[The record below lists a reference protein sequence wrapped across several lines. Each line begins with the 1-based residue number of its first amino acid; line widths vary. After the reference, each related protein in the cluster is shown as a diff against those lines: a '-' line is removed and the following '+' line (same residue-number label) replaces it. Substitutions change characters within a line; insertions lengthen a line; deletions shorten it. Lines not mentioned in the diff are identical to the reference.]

1 MNEKMKRPLGIIL
14 AACLVVSLFAGSAY
28 AVNRYFEDAKG
39 HWAEEA
45 IQILTDKGVISGYPD
60 GLAHPDAII
69 TRGEFA
75 ALIARTMELP
85 EPKESEVTIH
95 FTDIAGHWSAQH
107 IEALIIAGI
116 IQKDDFGTK
125 FLPDEPITR
134 MEMIRMLV
142 RAIGKGDHDASC
154 PCVTGFSDDGG
165 LTDGDKSSIC
175 AGKEYGIVDGYPDGT
190 VKPDGKATRAEAF
203 EMLVDTEKAK
213 EQIKKEEPPKPTV
226 PAKPEDKP
234 SGGGSS
240 GGSSSGGGSSYVP
253 APQFSFT
260 LPKTAYTADEIEIK
274 SESRYVS
281 GVTWTVLK
289 NGLPAEL
296 SGLVDGMLTANGGKV
311 KFTQTG
317 SITLISTAK
326 NSRGSTVTHE
336 QTVSI
341 YPVVTAAFTLPET
354 AHTDTTVPVELATEN
369 LGSNSVVWSLQKD
382 GTIADIDEALTGEL
396 TATGGTVLFKEKGEY
411 KLTASITD
419 ELGKVIT
426 AQSGITVYPVA
437 EVNLTLPAVSH
448 TDKTVALKT
457 ETKETDGLTLTYT
470 LTRNGES
477 ADIGTWIEG
486 NPDHGSIRFKEKGV
500 YALTASVTD
509 ATGRVFAGT
518 ADITVYPVGSAGF
531 YLPEIFHTDKTVMV
545 EAVFGE
551 IGSHTAKWSLLHD
564 GKEVSLTDA
573 AEGTLGN
580 SGGELKF
587 RSKGSYVLKAE
598 FTDDGG
604 RNYRYEQSF
613 KVYPVPAVTYG
624 LPKYAHTDTA
634 IVVKTEAADLDALTI
649 EWLVDNT
656 FGFQDWPTYVDGKLS
671 NDGGTIRFK
680 RAGIYELVA
689 RITDDTGRVFLYESK
704 DRCEVLPVLTIGFEL
719 PTFAYT
725 DTAIDLRTHG
735 NNNVLPVEW
744 SVTKDGK
751 SISLSEAFDGN
762 LTPQG
767 GKITFKGDGEYVLT
781 AAMTDYQKR
790 NYSHSESIRILPVV
804 QYAFTMPQTVHYGAE
819 FTVAAKDVQH
829 IGSYAVVWTLQK
841 DGNIAQYQGS
851 LGNDGGRIVIRDTG
865 EFTLTASITDSAG
878 RITTHSERIAVTNTE
893 PNAPVVEAVPTR
905 TAKDGKF
912 LVNITANATD
922 PDGDAVTLEYA
933 DTAVDGYYAPGTHT
947 IRVRAKDIAGA
958 YSPWTEKTFT
968 VTNAAPTV
976 TLTAE
981 PTRTVKDGKFLVNIS
996 ATASDADGDA
1006 TTLEWDNKAADGY
1019 YVVGTHTIRV
1029 RAKDIAGAY
1038 SPWTEKTFTVTN
1050 AAPTV
1055 TLTAE
1060 PTRTVKDGKFLVNI
1074 SATAADADGDATTL
1088 EWDNKAADGY
1098 YAPGTHTV
1106 KVRAKDIAGV
1116 YSPWASKTF
1125 TITSSAPTVT
1135 LTAIPSRTT
1144 NNGKFLVSISATA
1157 TDADGDA
1164 TTLEWENKAADN
1176 YYVVG
1181 THTIRVRAK
1190 DATGL
1195 YSEWVSKTFT
1205 IVNSAPTAPVISRTP
1220 SGNSVPP
1227 GTPVTIK
1234 ATSSDPDGDAVTLVW
1249 EGRNAETQTYPL
1261 GKNVVR
1267 VKAVDSAGTES
1278 PWSAIVFFV
1287 ADSNG
1292 NGGMTLTGPD
1302 SVIMENGIE
1311 GATITEYTFTVPPVS
1326 GHSGGDHGRVRGYNR
1341 LTGQWDQLDYGTTSN
1356 GITFSRSLGAGV
1368 YTRLEFYY
1376 YTNHDCMYNKSNIT
1390 YSVTYHFE

>member
-1 MNEKMKRPLGIIL
+1 MNKKMKKPLGL
-14 AACLVVSLFAGSAY
+14 VLTVCLLLSLLAGSAY

-60 GLAHPDAII
+60 GLVHPDAII

-75 ALIARTMELP
+75 ALVARTMELP
-85 EPKESEVTIH
+85 EPSESEVTIH
-95 FTDIAGHWSAQH
+95 FTDIAGHWSEH
-107 IEALIIAGI
+107 HVEALIIAGV
-116 IQKDDFGTK
+116 IQKDDYGTK

-154 PCVTGFSDDGG
+154 LCVTGFSDDDA
-165 LTDGDKSSIC
+165 LSEADKSSIC
-175 AGKEYGIVDGYPDGT
+175 TGKEYGIVGGYPDGT

-203 EMLVDTEKAK
+203 EMLVDADKAK
-213 EQIKKEEPPKPTV
+213 EQIKKEEPPKPPV
-226 PAKPEDKP
+226 PTKPEDKP
-234 SGGGSS
+234 SGSDSS
-240 GGSSSGGGSSYVP
+240 GGGGSSYVP
-253 APQFSFT
+253 VPQFSFT

-274 SESRYVS
+274 PESRYVS
-281 GVTWTVLK
+281 GVTWSALR

-296 SGLVDGMLTANGGKV
+296 SELADGALTANGGKV

-317 SITLISTAK
+317 SITLVATAK
-326 NSRGSTVTHE
+326 NSRGATVTHE
-336 QTVSI
+336 QTIGI
-341 YPVVTAAFTLPET
+341 YPVVTADFTLPEF
-354 AHTDTTVPVELATEN
+354 AHTDTAVAVELSTEN
-369 LGSNSVVWSLQKD
+369 LGVNSVVWSLQKD
-382 GTIADIDEALTGEL
+382 EAATDIDKALTGEL
-396 TATGGTVLFKEKGEY
+396 DFTGGTVLFKEKGSY
-411 KLTASITD
+411 TLTASITD
-419 ELGKVIT
+419 ELGKAIT
-426 AQSGITVYPVA
+426 AESDITVYPVA
-437 EVNLTLPAVSH
+437 EVTLALPTVFH
-448 TDKTVALKT
+448 TDKTITLQT
-457 ETKETDGLTLTYT
+457 ETKETDGLTLAYT
-470 LTRNGES
+470 LTRNGEP
-477 ADIGTWIEG
+477 AQIGTWIEG
-486 NPDHGSIRFKEKGV
+486 NPSNGSIRFKGKGV
-500 YALTASVTD
+500 YALTASLAD

-518 ADITVYPVGSAGF
+518 AGITVYPVGSAGF

-551 IGSHTAKWSLLHD
+551 IGSHTARWSLLRD
-564 GKEVSLTDA
+564 GKEVTLTDA

-587 RSKGSYVLKAE
+587 HSKGSYVLKAE

-604 RNYRYEQSF
+604 RSYRYEQSF
-613 KVYPVPAVTYG
+613 KVYPVPAVSYS
-624 LPKYAHTDTA
+624 LPKHAHTDTD
-634 IVVKTEAADLDALTI
+634 IVVQTETADLDGLTI
-649 EWLVDNT
+649 EWLADNT
-656 FGFQDWPTYVDGKLS
+656 YGFQDWPTYVSGSLT

-689 RITDDTGRVFLYESK
+689 RITDETGRVFLYESK

-719 PTFAYT
+719 PALAYT

-744 SVTKDGK
+744 SVSKDGK
-751 SISLSEAFDGN
+751 SIPLSEAFGGS

-767 GKITFKGDGEYVLT
+767 GKITFRSDGEYILT
-781 AAMTDYQKR
+781 AAMTDYLNR
-790 NYSHSESIRILPVV
+790 SYSHSESIRILPVV

-819 FTVAAKDVQH
+819 FDVAAKDVQH
-829 IGSYAVVWTLQK
+829 IGSYAVTWTLQK
-841 DGNIAQYQGS
+841 AGNTAPYQGT
-851 LGNDGGRIVIRDTG
+851 LGNDGGRIAIRDTG
-865 EFTLTASITDSAG
+865 EFTLTASVTDSVG
-878 RITTHSERIAVTNTE
+878 RVTTHSEHITITNTA

-912 LVNITANATD
+912 LVNITASATD

-933 DTAVDGYYAPGTHT
+933 DTAADSYYAPGTHT
-947 IRVRAKDIAGA
+947 IKVRAKDIAGA
-958 YSPWTEKTFT
+958 YS
-968 VTNAAPTV
+968 A
-976 TLTAE
+976 
-981 PTRTVKDGKFLVNIS
+981 
-996 ATASDADGDA
+996 
-1006 TTLEWDNKAADGY
+1006 
-1019 YVVGTHTIRV
+1019 
-1029 RAKDIAGAY
+1029 
-1038 SPWTEKTFTVTN
+1038 WTEKTFTVTN

-1088 EWDNKAADGY
+1088 EWDNKAADNY

-1106 KVRAKDIAGV
+1106 RVRAKDIAGA
-1116 YSPWASKTF
+1116 YSPWAEKTF

-1135 LTAIPSRTT
+1135 LTATPTRTAKD
-1144 NNGKFLVSISATA
+1144 GKFLVNISATA
-1157 TDADGDA
+1157 SDSDGDP
-1164 TTLEWENKAADN
+1164 TTLEWDNKAADG
-1176 YYVVG
+1176 YYAVG

-1205 IVNSAPTAPVISRTP
+1205 VSNSAPTAPVITRTP
-1220 SGNSVPP
+1220 NGNSVAP
-1227 GTPVTIK
+1227 GTPVTIT
-1234 ATSSDPDGDAVTLVW
+1234 ATSSDPDGDSVTLIW
-1249 EGRNAETQTYPL
+1249 EGRNAETQTYPR

-1267 VKAVDSAGTES
+1267 VKAVDSAGAES
-1278 PWSAIVFFV
+1278 PWAAIVFFV

-1292 NGGMTLTGPD
+1292 GGGMTLTGPD

-1311 GATITEYTFTVPPVS
+1311 GATITEYTFTAPPVS
-1326 GHSGGDHGRVRGYNR
+1326 GHSGSDFGRVRGYNK

-1356 GITFSRSLGAGV
+1356 GITFTRTLGAGV
-1368 YTRLEFYY
+1368 YTQLEMYY

>member
-1 MNEKMKRPLGIIL
+1 MNKKMKRPL
-14 AACLVVSLFAGSAY
+14 CLVLTVCLVLSLLAGSAY

-45 IQILTDKGVISGYPD
+45 IQILTEKGVISGYPD
-60 GLAHPDAII
+60 GLVHPDEII

-75 ALIARTMELP
+75 ALVARTMELP
-85 EPKESEVTIH
+85 EPEESEITIH
-95 FTDIAGHWSAQH
+95 FTDTAGHWSEPH

-125 FLPDEPITR
+125 FLPDQPITR

-154 PCVTGFSDDGG
+154 PCVTGFSDDST
-165 LTDGDKSSIC
+165 LSEADKSSIC
-175 AGKEYGIVDGYPDGT
+175 TGKEYGIVDGYPDGT

-234 SGGGSS
+234 SGGN
-240 GGSSSGGGSSYVP
+240 SGGGSSGGGGSSHVP

-260 LPKTAYTADEIEIK
+260 LPKTAYITDEIEIK
-274 SESRYVS
+274 PESRSVS
-281 GVTWTVLK
+281 GVTWSVLK
-289 NGLPAEL
+289 NGLPAVLSEL
-296 SGLVDGMLTANGGKV
+296 ADGTLDQNGGKV

-317 SITLISTAK
+317 SVTLITTAK
-326 NSRGSTVTHE
+326 NSRGVTATHE
-336 QTVSI
+336 QTISI

-354 AHTDTTVPVELATEN
+354 THTDKSVAVELSTQN
-369 LGSNSVVWSLQKD
+369 LGGNAVVWSLEKD
-382 GTIADIDEALTGEL
+382 GSAADVETALAGTL
-396 TATGGTVLFKEKGEY
+396 DSTGGTVLFKEKGVY

-426 AQSGITVYPVA
+426 AQDSITVYPVA
-437 EVNLTLPAVSH
+437 EVKLTLPAVSH
-448 TDKTVALKT
+448 TDKTVVFKT
-457 ETKETDGLTLTYT
+457 ETKETDGLALSYT
-470 LTRNGES
+470 LTRNGEPAEIS
-477 ADIGTWIEG
+477 AFIEG
-486 NPDHGSIRFKEKGV
+486 ALSDGSIRFKEKGV
-500 YALTASVTD
+500 YALTVSVTD
-509 ATGRVFAGT
+509 ITGRVFADT

-531 YLPEIFHTDKTVMV
+531 YLPEIFHTDNTVMV

-551 IGSHTAKWSLLHD
+551 IGSHTAKWTLLRD

-587 RSKGSYVLKAE
+587 RTKGSYVLKAE

-604 RNYRYEQSF
+604 RTYRYEQEF
-613 KVYPVPAVTYG
+613 KVYPVPAVRYS
-624 LPKYAHTDTA
+624 LPEYVHTDTD
-634 IVVKTEAADLDALTI
+634 IVVKTETTDLDGLTI

-656 FGFQDWPTYVDGKLS
+656 YGFQDWPTYVDGTLT
-671 NDGGTIRFK
+671 NGGGTIRFK
-680 RAGIYELVA
+680 RAGVYELAA
-689 RITDDTGRVFLYESK
+689 RVTDETGRIFLYESHDK
-704 DRCEVLPVLTIGFEL
+704 CEVLPVLTLGFEL
-719 PTFAYT
+719 PEFAYT

-735 NNNVLPVEW
+735 NNQVLPVEW
-744 SVTKDGK
+744 FVTKDGK
-751 SISLSEAFDGN
+751 SLPLSEAFSGE
-762 LTPQG
+762 LTAQG
-767 GKITFKGDGEYVLT
+767 GKITFKNDGEYVLT
-781 AAMTDYQKR
+781 AAMTDYLKR
-790 NYSHSESIRILPVV
+790 SYSHSESIRILPVV
-804 QYAFTMPQTVHYGAE
+804 QYAFTMPQTVHYGTQFE
-819 FTVAAKDVQH
+819 VAAKDVQH
-829 IGSYAVVWTLQK
+829 IGSYTVVWTLQK
-841 DGNIAQYQGS
+841 DGNPAQYQGT
-851 LGNDGGRIVIRDTG
+851 LGNDGGKISIRDTG
-865 EFTLTASITDSAG
+865 AFTMTASVTDSAG
-878 RITTHSERIAVTNTE
+878 RVTSYSERITVTNTA

-912 LVNITANATD
+912 LVNITASATD

-933 DTAVDGYYAPGTHT
+933 DASADSYYAPGTHT
-947 IRVRAKDIAGA
+947 IKVRAKDIAGA
-958 YSPWTEKTFT
+958 YSPWVEKTFT
-968 VTNAAPTV
+968 VTNAVPTV

-996 ATASDADGDA
+996 A
-1006 TTLEWDNKAADGY
+1006 K
-1019 YVVGTHTIRV
+1019 
-1029 RAKDIAGAY
+1029 
-1038 SPWTEKTFTVTN
+1038 
-1050 AAPTV
+1050 
-1055 TLTAE
+1055 
-1060 PTRTVKDGKFLVNI
+1060 
-1074 SATAADADGDATTL
+1074 AADADGDATTL

-1106 KVRAKDIAGV
+1106 KVRAKDIAGA
-1116 YSPWASKTF
+1116 YSPWAEKTF

-1135 LTAIPSRTT
+1135 LTATPTRTA
-1144 NNGKFLVSISATA
+1144 NNGKFLVNISATA
-1157 TDADGDA
+1157 ADADGDA

-1176 YYVVG
+1176 SYAVG
-1181 THTIRVRAK
+1181 IHTIRVRAK

-1205 IVNSAPTAPVISRTP
+1205 IANAAPTAPVITRTP
-1220 SGNSVPP
+1220 NGNSVAP
-1227 GTPVTIK
+1227 GTPVTIT
-1234 ATSSDPDGDAVTLVW
+1234 AASSDPDGDPVTLVW
-1249 EGRNAETQTYPL
+1249 EGRNAETQTYPR

-1267 VKAVDSAGTES
+1267 VKAVDSAGAES
-1278 PWSAIVFFV
+1278 PWAAIVFFV

-1292 NGGMTLTGPD
+1292 GGGMTLTGPD

-1326 GHSGGDHGRVRGYNR
+1326 GHSGSDFGRVRGYNK

-1356 GITFSRSLGAGV
+1356 GITFTRTLGAGV
-1368 YTRLEFYY
+1368 YTQLEFYY

-1390 YSVTYHFE
+1390 YSVTYYFE

>member
-1 MNEKMKRPLGIIL
+1 MNKKVKKPLGL
-14 AACLVVSLFAGSAY
+14 VLSVCLVFSLLAGSAY

-45 IQILTDKGVISGYPD
+45 IQILAEKGVISGYPD
-60 GLAHPDAII
+60 GLAHPDEII

-75 ALIARTMELP
+75 ALVARTMELP
-85 EPKESEVTIH
+85 EPEESEVTLH
-95 FTDIAGHWSAQH
+95 FTDIAGHWSEQH

-116 IQKDDFGTK
+116 IQKDDFGTE
-125 FLPDEPITR
+125 FQPDQPITR

-142 RAIGKGDHDASC
+142 RAIGKGEHDASRSC
-154 PCVTGFSDDGG
+154 ITGFSDDGT
-165 LTDGDKSSIC
+165 LSEADKSSIC
-175 AGKEYGIVDGYPDGT
+175 TGKEYGIVDGYPDGT
-190 VKPDGKATRAEAF
+190 VKPDGKATRGEAF

-213 EQIKKEEPPKPTV
+213 EQIKKEELPKPTV
-226 PAKPEDKP
+226 PANPEDKP
-234 SGGGSS
+234 SGGNSD
-240 GGSSSGGGSSYVP
+240 GSSSGGGSSSQVP

-274 SESRYVS
+274 PESRSVS
-281 GVTWTVLK
+281 DVTWAVLK
-289 NGLPAEL
+289 NGLPAALSEL
-296 SGLVDGMLTANGGKV
+296 ADGTLDQNGGKL

-317 SITLISTAK
+317 SITLIATAK
-326 NSRGSTVTHE
+326 NSRGVTVIHE
-336 QTVSI
+336 QTISI

-354 AHTDTTVPVELATEN
+354 THTDKSVAVELFTEN
-369 LGSNSVVWSLQKD
+369 LGDNAVVWSLEKD
-382 GTIADIDEALTGEL
+382 GSAVDVEIAFTGTL
-396 TATGGTVLFKEKGEY
+396 DSTGGTVLFKEKGVY

-437 EVNLTLPAVSH
+437 EVKLTLPTVSH

-457 ETKETDGLTLTYT
+457 ETKETDGLTLAYT
-470 LTRNGES
+470 LTRNGEP
-477 ADIGTWIEG
+477 AETGTFIERTLS
-486 NPDHGSIRFKEKGV
+486 DGSIRFKEKGV

-509 ATGRVFAGT
+509 DTGRVFSNT
-518 ADITVYPVGSAGF
+518 ANITVYPVGSAGF
-531 YLPEIFHTDKTVMV
+531 YLPEIFHTDNTVMV

-551 IGSHTAKWSLLHD
+551 IGSHTAKWTLLRD
-564 GKEVSLTDA
+564 GKEVSLTGA

-587 RSKGSYVLKAE
+587 HAKGSYVLKAE

-604 RNYRYEQSF
+604 RTYRYEQSF
-613 KVYPVPAVTYG
+613 KVYPVPAVSYS
-624 LPKYAHTDTA
+624 LPEYVHTDTDIA
-634 IVVKTEAADLDALTI
+634 VKTETSDLDGLTV

-656 FGFQDWPTYVDGKLS
+656 FGFQDWPTYVDGTLT
-671 NDGGTIRFK
+671 NGGGTIRFK
-680 RAGIYELVA
+680 RAGVYELAA
-689 RITDDTGRVFLYESK
+689 RVTDETGRVFLYESHDK
-704 DRCEVLPVLTIGFEL
+704 CEVLPVLTIGFDL
-719 PTFAYT
+719 PEFAYT

-735 NNNVLPVEW
+735 NNQVLPVEW

-751 SISLSEAFDGN
+751 SLPLSEAFSGELN
-762 LTPQG
+762 AQG
-767 GKITFKGDGEYVLT
+767 GKITFKNDGEYVLT
-781 AAMTDYQKR
+781 ATMTDYLKR
-790 NYSHSESIRILPVV
+790 SYSHSESIRILPVV
-804 QYAFTMPQTVHYGAE
+804 QYAFTMPQTVHYGTE
-819 FTVAAKDVQH
+819 FEVAAKDVQH
-829 IGSYAVVWTLQK
+829 LGSYAVAWSLQK
-841 DGNIAQYQGS
+841 DENTASYQGI
-851 LGNDGGRIVIRDTG
+851 LGNGGGKIAIRDTG
-865 EFTLTASITDSAG
+865 AFTLTASVTDSEG
-878 RITTHSERIAVTNTE
+878 RATIHSERITVTNTA
-893 PNAPVVEAVPTR
+893 PNAPAVEAVPTR

-933 DTAVDGYYAPGTHT
+933 DTAADSYYAPGTHT

-958 YSPWTEKTFT
+958 YS
-968 VTNAAPTV
+968 
-976 TLTAE
+976 
-981 PTRTVKDGKFLVNIS
+981 S
-996 ATASDADGDA
+996 
-1006 TTLEWDNKAADGY
+1006 
-1019 YVVGTHTIRV
+1019 
-1029 RAKDIAGAY
+1029 
-1038 SPWTEKTFTVTN
+1038 WTEKTFTVTN

-1088 EWDNKAADGY
+1088 EWDNKAADNY
-1098 YAPGTHTV
+1098 YTPGTHTIR
-1106 KVRAKDIAGV
+1106 VRAQDIAGA

-1135 LTAIPSRTT
+1135 LTATPTRTA
-1144 NNGKFLVSISATA
+1144 NNGKFLVNISAA
-1157 TDADGDA
+1157 ASDADGDS
-1164 TTLEWENKAADN
+1164 TVLEWENKAADN
-1176 YYVVG
+1176 YYAVG

-1190 DATGL
+1190 DVTGL

-1205 IVNSAPTAPVISRTP
+1205 ITNSAPTAPVITRTP

-1234 ATSSDPDGDAVTLVW
+1234 ATSSDPDGDTVTLVW
-1249 EGRNAETQTYPL
+1249 EGRNAETQAYPL
-1261 GKNVVR
+1261 GRNVVR
-1267 VKAVDSAGTES
+1267 VKAVDSAGAES
-1278 PWSAIVFFV
+1278 PWAAIVFFV

-1292 NGGMTLTGPD
+1292 GGGMTLTGPD

-1326 GHSGGDHGRVRGYNR
+1326 GHSGSDFGRVRGYNR
-1341 LTGQWDQLDYGTTSN
+1341 LTGQWDQLDYGTTTN
-1356 GITFSRSLGAGV
+1356 GITFTRSLGAGV

>member
-1 MNEKMKRPLGIIL
+1 MNEKMKRPLEIIL
-14 AACLVVSLFAGSAY
+14 VACLVVSLLAGSAY

-45 IQILTDKGVISGYPD
+45 IQILMDKGVISGYPD
-60 GLAHPDAII
+60 GLVHPDAII

-85 EPKESEVTIH
+85 EPDESEVTIH
-95 FTDIAGHWSAQH
+95 FTDIAGHWSEQH
-107 IEALIIAGI
+107 VEALIIAGI

-142 RAIGKGDHDASC
+142 RTIGKGDHDASS
-154 PCVTGFSDDGG
+154 PCVTGFSDDGS
-165 LTDGDKSSIC
+165 LSDADKSSIC
-175 AGKEYGIVDGYPDGT
+175 TGKEYGIVNGYPDGT

-203 EMLVDTEKAK
+203 EMLVDAEKAK
-213 EQIKKEEPPKPTV
+213 EQIKKEEPPKP
-226 PAKPEDKP
+226 PATTKPEDKP
-234 SGGGSS
+234 SGGGGSS
-240 GGSSSGGGSSYVP
+240 GGSSGGGGSSYVP

-260 LPKTAYTADEIEIK
+260 LPKTAYAADEIEIK
-274 SESRYVS
+274 PESRYVS
-281 GVTWTVLK
+281 GVTWSALK

-296 SGLVDGMLTANGGKV
+296 SGLTEGTLTATGGKV

-317 SITLISTAK
+317 SITLIATAK
-326 NSRGSTVTHE
+326 NSRGATVTHE

-341 YPVVTAAFTLPET
+341 YPVVTAAFTLPKT
-354 AHTDTTVPVELATEN
+354 VHTDTSVPVELTTEN
-369 LGSNSVVWSLQKD
+369 LGINFVVWSLQKD
-382 GTIADIDEALTGEL
+382 GTSADIDEALTGEL
-396 TATGGTVLFKEKGEY
+396 TATGGTVLFKDKGSY
-411 KLTASITD
+411 TLTASITD
-419 ELGKVIT
+419 ELGKTVT
-426 AQSGITVYPVA
+426 VEDSITVYPVA

-457 ETKETDGLTLTYT
+457 ETKETNGLTLTYA
-470 LTRNGES
+470 LTRSGEP
-477 ADIGTWIEG
+477 ADIAVFIEG
-486 NPDHGSIRFKEKGV
+486 TLSDGSIRFKEKGV
-500 YALTASVTD
+500 YVLTASVTD

-564 GKEVSLTDA
+564 GKEVFLTDA

-604 RNYRYEQSF
+604 RSYRYEQSF
-613 KVYPVPAVTYG
+613 KIYPVPTVTYG
-624 LPKYAHTDTA
+624 LPKYAHTDTD
-634 IVVKTEAADLDALTI
+634 IVVKTEADHLDGLTI

-671 NDGGTIRFK
+671 NNGGTIRFK

-719 PTFAYT
+719 PAFAYT

-751 SISLSEAFDGN
+751 SISLSEAFGGN

-781 AAMTDYQKR
+781 ASMTDYLKR
-790 NYSHSESIRILPVV
+790 SYSHRESIRILPVV
-804 QYAFTMPQTVHYGAE
+804 QYAFTMPQTVHFGAE

-841 DGNIAQYQGS
+841 DGNPALYQGT
-851 LGNDGGRIVIRDTG
+851 LNNDGGKIDIRDTG
-865 EFTLTASITDSAG
+865 AFTLTASITDSEG
-878 RITTHSERIAVTNTE
+878 RVTSHSERITVTNTA
-893 PNAPVVEAVPTR
+893 PNAPVVDAVPTR
-905 TAKDGKF
+905 TAKEGKF

-933 DTAVDGYYAPGTHT
+933 DTAADSYYAPGAHA

-958 YSPWTEKTFT
+958 YSTWTEKTF
-968 VTNAAPTV
+968 
-976 TLTAE
+976 
-981 PTRTVKDGKFLVNIS
+981 I
-996 ATASDADGDA
+996 
-1006 TTLEWDNKAADGY
+1006 
-1019 YVVGTHTIRV
+1019 
-1029 RAKDIAGAY
+1029 
-1038 SPWTEKTFTVTN
+1038 VTN

-1088 EWDNKAADGY
+1088 EWDNKTADNY

-1106 KVRAKDIAGV
+1106 RVRAKDIAGA

-1125 TITSSAPTVT
+1125 IITSSAPTVT
-1135 LTAIPSRTT
+1135 LTAIPTRTA
-1144 NNGKFLVSISATA
+1144 NNGKFLVNISAVA
-1157 TDADGDA
+1157 SDVDGDS
-1164 TTLEWENKAADN
+1164 TMLEWDNKAADN
-1176 YYVVG
+1176 YYAVG

-1205 IVNSAPTAPVISRTP
+1205 IANSAPTAPVITRTP

-1227 GTPVTIK
+1227 GTPVTIR
-1234 ATSSDPDGDAVTLVW
+1234 AASSDPDGDPVTLVW

-1326 GHSGGDHGRVRGYNR
+1326 GHSGSDFGRVRGYNR
-1341 LTGQWDQLDYGTTSN
+1341 LTGQWDQLDYGTTTN